1 MHWHSLSFEPIA
13 KSFEL
18 FAVLHRVP
26 ASAKTQI
33 EPSGHANRNQ
43 PQHSRLISSHKIWL
57 ARSTRYSTPQKSAL
71 QNGAE
76 GVFLNGVGGLPPQAE
91 NRGLNA
97 VLKRFDSSKCPIW
110 AFLAFTKA
118 GHLPSSPS
126 NHAATH
132 LLRSPHEK
140 SPHPTPFQKNGLFR
154 PANRKGR
161 ALLYAQSSTWRVGFS
176 ALPHPPHAICRSR
189 PPSSAGQFGTER
201 PCHICSS
208 SGRLVCPGMSTL
220 LYSPPCPSV
229 RAGVFVAAA

>member
-97 VLKRFDSSKCPIW
+97 VLKRFPFCGGHFRASSPEMTRVQRISHEPRRAQPHLPPGTSAEQSRPLRRDSSTQ
-110 AFLAFTKA
+110 AFL
-118 GHLPSSPS
+118 
-126 NHAATH
+126 
-132 LLRSPHEK
+132 
-140 SPHPTPFQKNGLFR
+140 
-154 PANRKGR
+154 
-161 ALLYAQSSTWRVGFS
+161 
-176 ALPHPPHAICRSR
+176 
-189 PPSSAGQFGTER
+189 
-201 PCHICSS
+201 
-208 SGRLVCPGMSTL
+208 
-220 LYSPPCPSV
+220 
-229 RAGVFVAAA
+229 